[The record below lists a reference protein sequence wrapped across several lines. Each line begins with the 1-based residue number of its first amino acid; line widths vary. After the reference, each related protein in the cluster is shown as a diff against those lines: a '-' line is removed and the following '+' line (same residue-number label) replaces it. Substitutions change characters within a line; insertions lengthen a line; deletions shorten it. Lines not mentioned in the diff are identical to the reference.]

1 MKYKCIVADLD
12 GTLLNSNKKLSQETK
27 DTLELLMENGIHF
40 VPATGRS
47 FYAMPEDVA
56 ELKGIEYAITSNGV
70 AVYDIK
76 DRKAISCTCLSK
88 QFVTELLTLL
98 KDEEAAIDCVYA
110 GRTYISETR
119 YHNLAWCH
127 NDTVKEEYIRATRTP
142 VLDIREFMSEH
153 LSEIEGI
160 DITLPADRKSEIRTL
175 IESSYPNIY
184 ITSSAPELLEISD
197 IQCGK
202 HNGIRKICEL
212 LNIDM
217 SEVIAFGDNDNDTE
231 MLLEAGLGVAV
242 DNATESCKLAA
253 DMVTGS
259 NDEDGVNAVL
269 RSTFA
274 EISSS

>member
-27 DTLELLMENGIHF
+27 ETLEFLMEKGIYF

-56 ELKGIEYAITSNGV
+56 ELRGIKYAITSNGV

-76 DRKAISCTCLSK
+76 NRKAISRKCLSK
-88 QFVTELLTLL
+88 QFVAELLMLL
-98 KDEEAAIDCVYA
+98 KDEDAAVDCVYA
-110 GRTYISETR
+110 GRTYISEAR
-119 YHNLAWCH
+119 YRNLAWCH

-142 VLDIREFMSEH
+142 VLDIRKFISEH

-160 DITLPADRKSEIRTL
+160 DITLPTDRKREIRTL
-175 IESSYPNIY
+175 IEESYSNIY

-202 HNGIRKICEL
+202 HNGIRNVCEL

-217 SEVIAFGDNDNDTE
+217 SEIIAFGDNDNDTE

-242 DNATESCKLAA
+242 ANATEDCKLAA

-259 NDEDGVNAVL
+259 NDEDGVNMVL
-269 RSTFA
+269 KRVFA
-274 EISSS
+274 